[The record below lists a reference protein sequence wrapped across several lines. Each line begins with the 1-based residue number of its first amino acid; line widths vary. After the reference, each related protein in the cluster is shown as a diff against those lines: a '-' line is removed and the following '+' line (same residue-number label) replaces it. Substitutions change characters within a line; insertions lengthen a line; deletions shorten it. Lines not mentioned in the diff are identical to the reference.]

1 MPLAEDYTLDD
12 AQQRHSKNLIDERD
26 ARPYP
31 EHVDQQVAPSSENH
45 RSQWLAL
52 LQQYGVG
59 RPKALHVTAV
69 PGGLVQATE
78 GEPPGRIS
86 LPGVPASVLM
96 YNASPVQDLQQ
107 TRGGRSFVSD
117 VLRGEMTL
125 MPRGMPSR
133 WSWNSACNRL
143 DVIISPDVFG
153 DGSEL
158 EVVNRFLFRDSEIEV
173 ICRRLYREVSPNG
186 DVDRLYLESLVIE
199 LAALLLRRHSTASGA
214 AAIPPSSGLTRNQ
227 ARRVM
232 EYIESRL
239 QREIT
244 LRELGSIAGLSPYH
258 FARMFKR
265 AAGAT
270 PHQYIVERRVER
282 AKAML
287 RSTDA
292 SLVDI
297 SLSVGFC
304 SQSHFASTF
313 KRIVGATPTEFRECS
328 R

>member
-45 RSQWLAL
+45 RSQLLAL

-133 WSWNSACNRL
+133 WSWNSAC
-143 DVIISPDVFG
+143 
-153 DGSEL
+153 
-158 EVVNRFLFRDSEIEV
+158 
-173 ICRRLYREVSPNG
+173 NG